1 MVIPVKGL
9 MQGVTAVVPAPQALP
24 LPNQRLRRQGTPRLY
39 RLIDGCCEPHRQ
51 LDALY
56 ASLDEALGD
65 AIAWI
70 ERYGLDPLL
79 SLVGVEV
86 CAANGDWRTCRLPQR
101 LLCPLLCPLPA

>member
-1 MVIPVKGL
+1 MGGTPHH
-9 MQGVTAVVPAPQALP
+9 AR
-24 LPNQRLRRQGTPRLY
+24 QRFAAHRRQQRLY

-56 ASLDEALGD
+56 ASLEEALDEAIG
-65 AIAWI
+65 WI
-70 ERYGLDPLL
+70 EQNGVDPLR

-86 CAANGDWRTCRLPQR
+86 RAANGDWRTCRMPHH